1 MSQNGAFIGLCMAW
15 VSRRTILGRR
25 VNPAYLEGP
34 PVSIYQV
41 NVDRL
46 TWSNFQKKQKKS
58 LFFSQSSVTS
68 LENVSKVV
76 AANWFSQVKSG
87 PNS

>member
-34 PVSIYQV
+34 PVSIDQV

-46 TWSNFQKKQKKS
+46 TRSKFQKKKKS
-58 LFFSQSSVTS
+58 LFFSQSSATS

>member
-46 TWSNFQKKQKKS
+46 TRSNFQKKQKKKPFLLPELS
-58 LFFSQSSVTS
+58 DKSRKCFKSSC
-68 LENVSKVV
+68 SKLV
-76 AANWFSQVKSG
+76 
-87 PNS
+87 